1 MDECPLYA
9 DPEFYDFLFP
19 NADDSARVLDETRRA
34 RLAASEK
41 FYLEEALRGNGQV
54 LDLGCGTGRLTILI
68 ARAGIEIKGADLSPA
83 MLDTARAKASAAGVN
98 VQFVQADMRSFGL
111 GAQFRVILIAG
122 NSLLHLLTREELMQ
136 CLRTVRR
143 HLAPGGQV
151 VFDVSNPDVSLLARD
166 PGRRYPSIRVQHA
179 KRGEINLEETAS
191 YDAATQVRHIRWY
204 FSSPGAPDFRTLDYP
219 LRMIFPHELLLLL
232 DAAGLR
238 LEARYGEFPREPF
251 VSSSPRQVCIC
262 SARP

>member
-19 NADDSARVLDETRRA
+19 TADDSARVLDETRRA

-41 FYLEEALRGNGQV
+41 FYLEEAQRGGGRV

-68 ARAGIEIKGADLSPA
+68 ARAGIEIVGADLSLT
-83 MLDTARAKASAAGVN
+83 MLDTARAKASAGGLN
-98 VQFVQADMRSFGL
+98 VQFLQADMRNFDL
-111 GAQFRVILIAG
+111 GAQFRAILIAG
-122 NSLLHLLTREELMQ
+122 NSLLHLFTREELMQ

-151 VFDVSNPDVSLLARD
+151 VFDVSNPDLSLLARD

-179 KRGEINLEETAS
+179 KRGEISLEETAS

-204 FSSPGAPDFRTLDYP
+204 FSAPGAPDFRTLDYR
-219 LRMIFPHELLLLL
+219 LRMIFPQELLLLL
-232 DAAGLR
+232 DATGFR
-238 LEARYGEFPREPF
+238 LEVRYGEVTREPF

-262 SARP
+262 SVQS